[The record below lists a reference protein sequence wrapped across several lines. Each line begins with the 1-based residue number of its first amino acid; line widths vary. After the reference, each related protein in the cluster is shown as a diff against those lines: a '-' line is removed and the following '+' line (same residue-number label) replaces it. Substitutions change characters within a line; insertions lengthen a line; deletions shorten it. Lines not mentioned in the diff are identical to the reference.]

1 MPFPPKPFDFN
12 YSTLLT
18 VREIGAVY
26 GLFVPNRYRPGFYI
40 CLYVGETDNL
50 RRRLFEHF
58 KYPPV
63 AGATHFFAEISPIDR
78 QRKLREKQ
86 LIAEFSPIGNSTRG
100 G

>member
-1 MPFPPKPFDFN
+1 MPFPAREYRFD

-18 VREIGAVY
+18 VRQMGAVY
-26 GLFVPNRYRPGFYI
+26 GLFVPNPYRPGLYI

-50 RRRLFEHF
+50 RRRLFEH
-58 KYPPV
+58 YNNPPV
-63 AGATHFFAEISPIDR
+63 AGVTHFFAEISAIER

-86 LIAEFSPIGNSTRG
+86 LIAEFNPIGNRRRG